1 MPPYLSWPVALIL
14 FLASVTVSAQESLRY
29 QAPPDWIKIETASP
43 QQLDHYGLP
52 RTPGDP
58 EDAELFVYYFADDAV
73 TVEATLESWTNQMLQ
88 PDRRPPSEMT
98 STTSFDVA
106 NLSVTVLDVPGIY
119 SVEVQPNSG
128 MHAYKRDF
136 RLKAAVV
143 ETPEGPYFFK
153 LTGPSQTVADSEVE
167 FNALLANLSFQQ

>member
-1 MPPYLSWPVALIL
+1 MPPCLSWSVALIF
-14 FLASVTVSAQESLRY
+14 FLVPVIASAQESLRY
-29 QAPPDWIKIETASP
+29 QAPPDWIEIATTSP

-52 RTPGDP
+52 RTPGDS
-58 EDAELFVYYFADDAV
+58 EDAELSVYYFVDEAV
-73 TVEATLESWTNQMLQ
+73 TVEATLESWTKQMRQ
-88 PDRRPPSEMT
+88 PDGRPPSEMA

-106 NLSVTVLDVPGIY
+106 DLSVTVIDVPGIY
-119 SVEVQPNSG
+119 SAEVQPNSG
-128 MHAYKRDF
+128 MHYYKRDF

>member
-29 QAPPDWIKIETASP
+29 QAPPDWIQIETASP

-106 NLSVTVLDVPGIY
+106 NLSVTELDVPGIY

-128 MHAYKRDF
+128 MHYYKRDF
-136 RLKAAVV
+136 WLKAAVV

>member
-29 QAPPDWIKIETASP
+29 QAPPDWIQIETASP

-128 MHAYKRDF
+128 MHSYKRDF

>member
-1 MPPYLSWPVALIL
+1 MPPCLSWSVALIF
-14 FLASVTVSAQESLRY
+14 FLAPVIASAQESLRY
-29 QAPPDWIKIETASP
+29 QAPPDWIEIATTSP

-52 RTPGDP
+52 RTPGDS
-58 EDAELFVYYFADDAV
+58 EDAELSVYYFVDEAV
-73 TVEATLESWTNQMLQ
+73 TVEATLESWTKQMRQ
-88 PDRRPPSEMT
+88 PDGRPPSEMA

-106 NLSVTVLDVPGIY
+106 DLSVTVLDVPGIY

-128 MHAYKRDF
+128 MHYYKRDF

>member
-1 MPPYLSWPVALIL
+1 M
-14 FLASVTVSAQESLRY
+14 
-29 QAPPDWIKIETASP
+29 
-43 QQLDHYGLP
+43 
-52 RTPGDP
+52 
-58 EDAELFVYYFADDAV
+58 YYFADDAV

-106 NLSVTVLDVPGIY
+106 NLSVTVLDVPGSY

-128 MHAYKRDF
+128 MHYYKRDF

-143 ETPEGPYFFK
+143 ETTEGPYFFK

>member
-1 MPPYLSWPVALIL
+1 MLPCLSWPVAVTF
-14 FLASVTVSAQESLRY
+14 FLASATASAQESLHY
-29 QAPPDWIKIETASP
+29 QAPPDWIQIETASP

-58 EDAELFVYYFADDAV
+58 EDAELSVYYFVDDTV
-73 TVEATLESWTNQMLQ
+73 TVESTLELWTNQMLQ
-88 PDRRPPSEMT
+88 PDGRPPSEMA
-98 STTSFDVA
+98 STTNFDVA
-106 NLSVTVLDVPGIY
+106 DLSVTVLDVPGIY
-119 SVEVQPNSG
+119 SAEVQPNSG
-128 MHAYKRDF
+128 MHYYKRDF